1 MKKTSYRK
9 GQASRRAGPRV
20 KPEFEEKLLNLARVT
35 RVVAGG
41 KRFRF
46 RAVVV
51 VGNRKGRVGV
61 GVAKGPDVA
70 IAVQKA
76 AYQAKKNLI
85 DVPIVKGTLPREITQ
100 KYNAAVV
107 YLRPAPSGRGINAG
121 GAVRVISELAGLKDI
136 IGKTISRSNNK
147 LNTARATI
155 EAFRQ
160 LNLVMNRRRGGVIE
174 KVEDKELPE
183 EVKSEAP
190 SSKA

>member
-1 MKKTSYRK
+1 MKQKSYRK
-9 GQASRRAGPRV
+9 GQASRGGKPRI

-76 AYQAKKNLI
+76 AYQGKKNLI
-85 DVPIVKGTLPREITQ
+85 DVPIVKGTIPREITQ

-121 GAVRVISELAGLKDI
+121 GAVRVISELAGLKDVI
-136 IGKTISRSNNK
+136 
-147 LNTARATI
+147 AR
-155 EAFRQ
+155 Q
-160 LNLVMNRRRGGVIE
+160 YLVQIT
-174 KVEDKELPE
+174 
-183 EVKSEAP
+183 S
-190 SSKA
+190 

>member
-1 MKKTSYRK
+1 MKQTSYRK
-9 GQASRRAGPRV
+9 GQVSRRAAPRV

-121 GAVRVISELAGLKDI
+121 GAVRVISELAGLKDV
-136 IGKTISRSNNK
+136 IGKIISRSNNK

-160 LNLVMNRRRGGVIE
+160 LDLAMKRRRGVLE
-174 KVEDKELPE
+174 KTGDKKVVD
-183 EVKSEAP
+183 EVKSQA
-190 SSKA
+190 SSLKI